1 MRIGVNCFNLSENM
15 GGLRQYFHR
24 LFRELLASDQKN
36 SYVFFYFEHNIK
48 EMEHIDDERWKE
60 YAILLEDQPDVL
72 QHLEKIDLYFCPF
85 GALWPRPVPVPTV
98 VMLVD
103 IQEKYYPE
111 FFSKEDMWNR
121 EYHFE
126 ASTKTADQVITISE
140 FSKESIAHYHGIS
153 RQKIHVAY
161 LAADESFY
169 LPLAPNQTINLQL
182 PEHYIFYP
190 ANRWFHKNHDNL
202 LKALRELK
210 MAHGLVVN
218 CVLTG
223 FDYEEGYPLNKKIM
237 EYGLEDQVKV
247 IGYVTGEEIKHIYTR
262 AKMLCFPSLFE
273 GFGMPTVEAMAIG
286 CPVVCSNTTS
296 LPEVVGDAA
305 LLFDPKNP
313 GEIAGKIK
321 AVWTDETLRK
331 RLIAA
336 GREQAK
342 KFSVKNIAAVHM
354 AAFELAA
361 ISYRQRRYWYYKYIY
376 EPRHKLRM
384 FRKKKLLNNLAE
396 RANYAKDC

>member
-1 MRIGVNCFNLSENM
+1 MRIGVNCFILSENM

-48 EMEHIDDERWKE
+48 EMEHIGDERWKKD
-60 YAILLEDQPDVL
+60 AILLKDQQDVL
-72 QHLEKIDLYFCPF
+72 NHIDLIDLYFCPF
-85 GALWPRPVPVPTV
+85 GALWPRPVPVPSV

-111 FFSKEDMWNR
+111 FFSKEDMWSR
-121 EYHFE
+121 DYHYE
-126 ASTKTADQVITISE
+126 ASTRTADQVITISE

-169 LPLAPNQTINLQL
+169 LPLAPNQKINLPL

-202 LKALRELK
+202 LKALHELK
-210 MAHGLVVN
+210 NSHGLLVN

-223 FDYEEGYPLNKKIM
+223 FDYEGGYPLNKKIM
-237 EYGLEDQVKV
+237 EYRLEDQVKV
-247 IGYVTGEEIKHIYTR
+247 IGYVTSEEIKHIYSK

-273 GFGMPTVEAMAIG
+273 GFGMPPVESMAIG

-313 GEIAGKIK
+313 WEIAGKIK
-321 AVWTDETLRK
+321 AVWTDESLRQ

-336 GREQAK
+336 GKKQAR
-342 KFSVKNIAAVHM
+342 KFSAKNTAAVHI
-354 AAFELAA
+354 AAFERAA
-361 ISYRQRRYWYYKYIY
+361 MSYRQKRYWYYKYIY
-376 EPRHKLRM
+376 ESVHRFRM
-384 FRKKKLLNNLAE
+384 FCKKSFE
-396 RANYAKDC
+396 